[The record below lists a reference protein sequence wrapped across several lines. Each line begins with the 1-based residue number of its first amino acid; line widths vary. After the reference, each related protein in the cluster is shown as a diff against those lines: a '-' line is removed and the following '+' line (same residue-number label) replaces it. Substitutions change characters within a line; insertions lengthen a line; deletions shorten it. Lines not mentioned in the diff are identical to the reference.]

1 MTKTLYVLS
10 VIALLAIG
18 FVLGVM
24 GGRVASFGGVSGS
37 VEYSAKTFV
46 GDVYQGMTSILM
58 FRNGLFVGPITSSQ
72 AVSLTG
78 SVTLGSTAVTYNP
91 TSFSSSTIA
100 STTVA
105 VTGAVLGDTV
115 LASFDSATSTE
126 QWYGTGRV
134 ISAGNV
140 VVNLIAVPGSTAWN
154 AGLDISTST
163 LRVMVLHK

>member
-1 MTKTLYVLS
+1 MTKKIIS

-24 GGRVASFGGVSGS
+24 GGRVATFGGAGGS

-46 GDVYQGMTSILM
+46 GDVYQGMTSVLM
-58 FRNGLFVGPITSSQ
+58 FQKGLFVGPITSSQ

-78 SVTLGSTAVTYNP
+78 SVTLGSTAATYNP

-100 STTVA
+100 STTMA

-115 LASFDSATSTE
+115 LVSFDSATSTE
-126 QWYGTGRV
+126 QWYAVGRV
-134 ISAGNV
+134 ISSGNV
-140 VVNLIAVPGSTAWN
+140 VVNLVAVPGSTAWN
-154 AGLDISTST
+154 TGLDISTST